1 LLDVVRRRY
10 GATADPDSDAG
21 HILGALVPRSPFAD
35 PDLEGDADLS
45 ELTLV
50 PVPGGVSVRVAA
62 GSDMLVL
69 GVPAGPTHFAITPPD
84 AAHPAA
90 SVEITLFAATVP
102 LSPPLQA
109 AELGPDGKLRE
120 AAGDVT
126 LHVPALLLVVTTG
139 AQAAPA
145 TARLAPAEG
154 ESGGL
159 DVSMVPSFAL
169 IGPGTAV
176 GFGFERATLA
186 LEDPAGPAVLVPE
199 LELFVA
205 PPGLETLAMRGGASA
220 LRIGFGDGGLSGDF
234 TLVLADGGAPARPAF
249 LRNLSCRLRLHRSAV
264 TLAEIAGEIDLTGE
278 VERRLGGALEDPD
291 ARPIDFVL
299 GLTLDGG
306 WRVALSLS
314 SDGAQAFL
322 WRTGQPGGAGTD
334 PLRNLLG
341 AYAVFAPLLAANLPG
356 AGSSGYVDLAL
367 GAGAAGGLV
376 AAGLVRTVS
385 VTLFGGELVVR
396 ESAPGVLDGFLFFD
410 LETELHLTADP
421 LLESRRPLKV
431 RHKSIGLRLDFG
443 PDGADPELR
452 PVFDPGRGFG
462 FDLSDPGAFEVPG
475 PLGEIVQPEGARM
488 ARHNPLVFET
498 DLALKADLGVVAV
511 NRSTVR
517 VPISPAGPPTITAL
531 GARVDI
537 PGALSGS
544 GYLQLDPTGFA
555 GSLDAS
561 LTPLGVRVQAG
572 LAIAQAHD
580 DALNE
585 DVTAVLT
592 TLGVE
597 LPVPLPL
604 ANSGLGLFGLLG
616 LFAMHFQR
624 KQPPPM
630 TALDWFVRQDFADGN
645 ATKIDAWNAHAHQW
659 ALGLGAVL
667 GTLEGGFIIH
677 AKGMVVVEAPG
688 PRLLILMNA
697 DLLSKRPETKGSETG
712 TFLALIEIDPAHGLT
727 IGIVLDYN
735 KLEPLLA
742 LRVPVEAFFDFH
754 REDNW
759 HLDVGAIPG
768 GSPPK
773 LPASV
778 TFFNRLRAEGYLLI
792 HGNGIDE
799 FPLGKLQGLSVAAGV
814 RAALTWGPK
823 EIGLY
828 LEIAAE
834 ADVGISFKPF
844 LILGKLKLSGEL
856 HLFIVGVEASASAE
870 VTITENT
877 FFVQAEV
884 CGRVDFFFF
893 EVEGCV
899 SLELGERPQQ
909 LPAADPLLRTI
920 SLHSRSPALLPGTAV
935 DRAVDGGLGEAVLV
949 GDGGQPIG
957 APPVV
962 PIDAIPALQFE
973 MAPVVGPDCRFSE
986 TPVPPKLAGTDWVR
1000 RGRRAYRYTL
1010 KSVVLDPPPGEGEK
1024 PVVWWDRIPKG
1035 ATDRDAQLA
1044 LLNWTPDPTPAAAE
1058 RTVSLDERV
1067 SRRWGNICAPVA
1079 RPAAVLWSFHGAP
1092 LGPSAAGWTRRGIPW
1107 RDDSGTWRSTPPPD
1121 LLHVSEPW
1129 RSGNPFADGLL
1140 GVEPAIVF
1148 GAPATDEPN
1157 ERVLLAPRTGPE
1169 PLPEG
1174 SEGELVPT
1182 LLGALRPLERFS
1194 SADALRFDAGGLRRV
1209 RLLLLVDVRVVEA
1222 GLLRL
1227 RALDADAAE
1236 TGMTLRIDEN
1246 TAVVLDELADLPGEW
1261 TDPIGPWQAPV
1272 DALLRWLGATFF
1284 GLHIAVNFWGL
1295 VLVETHL
1302 PEGTT
1307 QFEIGAEVEIDE
1319 FIRDVRGRYWGV
1331 LLVEGSSPAE
1341 TLRFSHDESV
1351 RQSEIDVV
1359 NGALGTDQAKRALLA
1374 PDTTYTVSVTYD
1386 VAVADLDANG
1396 TPVPVPGG
1404 ASPNQSQRFA
1414 FKTDAQPPARLEP
1427 WVLAIDPAAAQE
1439 AFFWGD
1445 PIRVVFATPAVRALY
1460 KAYGRELFAVV
1471 RAASGREPAPA
1482 DGFDPNDV
1490 SLAATVQEAELLP
1503 AFAITP
1509 WESALGEV
1517 VAGLP
1522 CLEVAGESVRHERYT
1537 LTIQLEPNTDYILDF
1552 EARPAG
1558 DAPPAFRRHFATGR
1572 YQSAQALAEA
1582 VKGADVQD
1590 RHLANP
1596 APLTDL
1602 GAGVPDGGVAV
1613 VRDLELERALRDVGW
1628 GDLAR
1633 PAEPRV
1639 TVTWRGGAGET
1650 PQPVAV
1656 LLETPESLWRRREVP
1671 KEVVDVSGTKRFQM
1685 VAEPWLDVLAA
1696 PAAAPLIQ
1704 RLVRS
1709 TEGGRTLVLLSP
1721 GARGGSLEL
1730 TLRRLYHPLFEG
1742 SRPADSW
1749 PLVKA
1754 GLTNAPW
1761 EE

>member
-1 LLDVVRRRY
+1 VEERTLLDVVRRRY

-21 HILGALVPRSPFAD
+21 RILGALVPRPPFAD
-35 PDLEGDADLS
+35 PHLDGEADLS

-50 PVPGGVSVRVAA
+50 PVPGGVSVRAA
-62 GSDMLVL
+62 GGSDVLVL
-69 GVPAGPTHFAITPPD
+69 GVPAGPAHFTITPPD

-90 SVEITLFAATVP
+90 SVAITLLAPTVP
-102 LSPPLQA
+102 LSPPLRA
-109 AELGPDGKLRE
+109 AELGPDGALRE

-126 LHVPALLLVVTTG
+126 LHLPALLLVVTTG
-139 AQAAPA
+139 APAAPA

-154 ESGGL
+154 SSGGL
-159 DVSMVPSFAL
+159 DVSMIPSFAL
-169 IGPGTAV
+169 VGPGTAV
-176 GFGFERATLA
+176 GLGFEQATLA
-186 LEDPAGPAVLVPE
+186 LDDPAGPAVLVPE

-205 PPGLETLAMRGGASA
+205 PPGLPALAVRGGGRD

-234 TLVLADGGAPARPAF
+234 ALALDEGGATARPAF
-249 LRNLSCRLRLHRSAV
+249 LRQLSGRLRLHRSAA
-264 TLAEIAGEIDLTGE
+264 TLAEIAGQIDLRGE
-278 VERRLGGALEDPD
+278 IERRLGGALDDPD
-291 ARPIDFVL
+291 TGPIDFVL
-299 GLTLDGG
+299 SLTLDGG

-314 SDGAQAFL
+314 SQGGNAFL
-322 WRTGQPGGAGTD
+322 WRTGQPGGAAD
-334 PLRNLLG
+334 NPLRNALG
-341 AYAVFAPLLAANLPG
+341 AYAVFAPLLAPNLPG

-367 GAGAAGGLV
+367 GAGSAGGLV
-376 AAGLVRTVS
+376 AAGLVRAVS

-396 ESAPGVLDGFLFFD
+396 ESAAGVLESFLFFD
-410 LETELHLTADP
+410 LETELHVTAYP
-421 LLESRRPLKV
+421 LLKTRRPLKV
-431 RHKSIGLRLDFG
+431 RHQAIGLRLDFG
-443 PDGADPELR
+443 EDGADPELQ

-462 FDLSDPGAFEVPG
+462 FDLSDPGTFEVPD

-488 ARHNPLVFET
+488 ARQNPLVFET

-511 NRSTVR
+511 DRSTVR
-517 VPISPAGPPTITAL
+517 VPIDPAGPPTPPAF

-561 LTPLGVRVQAG
+561 LTPLGVRVAAG
-572 LAIAQAHD
+572 LAIKQARD

-597 LPVPLPL
+597 LPIPIPL
-604 ANSGLGLFGLLG
+604 ANSGLGLFGFLG
-616 LFAMHFQR
+616 LFAMHFRR
-624 KQPPPM
+624 KQSPQM

-645 ATKIDAWNAHAHQW
+645 ATKIEAWNAHAHQW

-677 AKGMVVVEAPG
+677 AKGMVLVEAPG

-697 DLLSKRPETKGSETG
+697 DLLSERPETKGRDTG
-712 TFLALIEIDPAHGLT
+712 TFLALIEIDPARGLT

-742 LRVPVEAFFDFH
+742 VRVPVEAFFDFH
-754 REDNW
+754 REENW
-759 HLDVGAIPG
+759 HLDLGAIPG
-768 GSPPK
+768 GSPPR

-792 HGNGIDE
+792 HGNGIVD
-799 FPLGKLQGLSVAAGV
+799 FPLGALQGLSVAAGV

-870 VTITENT
+870 VMITENT

-893 EVEGCV
+893 DVEGCV
-899 SLELGERPQQ
+899 SLELGEKPQQ
-909 LPAADPLLRTI
+909 LPPVEPLLRAV
-920 SLHSRSPALLPGTAV
+920 SLHSRSPALLPGSGV
-935 DRAVDGGLGEAVLV
+935 DRALDGGLGDAVPV

-957 APPVV
+957 TPPVV

-973 MAPVVGPDCRFSE
+973 MAPVVGPDCRFFE
-986 TPVPPKLAGTDWVR
+986 TAIPPKLASTDWVR

-1010 KSVVLDPPPGEGEK
+1010 KSVVLDPAPGNGEK
-1024 PVVWWDRIPKG
+1024 PVVWWDRIPKAGG
-1035 ATDRDAQLA
+1035 ADRDAQLA

-1067 SRRWGNICAPVA
+1067 SRRWGSICAPVA
-1079 RPAAVLWSFHGAP
+1079 RPAPVLWSFHGAP
-1092 LGPSAAGWTRRGIPW
+1092 LGQSVAGWTRRGIPW
-1107 RDDSGTWRSTPPPD
+1107 RDDPGTWRSTPPPD
-1121 LLHVSEPW
+1121 LLRVSEPW
-1129 RSGNPFADGLL
+1129 RSGGPLADGLL

-1148 GAPATDEPN
+1148 GAPATDEPDD
-1157 ERVLLAPRTGPE
+1157 RLLMAPRTGPE
-1169 PLPEG
+1169 PLPG
-1174 SEGELVPT
+1174 ASEGELIPT
-1182 LLGALRPLERFS
+1182 LLSALRPLDRFS
-1194 SADALRFDAGGLRRV
+1194 SADALRFDAGGLDRV
-1209 RLLLLVDVRVVEA
+1209 RLLLVVDVRILEV
-1222 GLLRL
+1222 GLLQL

-1236 TGMTLRIDEN
+1236 TGLTLRIDN
-1246 TAVVLDELADLPGEW
+1246 GNLVDLIDLPGEW
-1261 TDPIGPWQAPV
+1261 TDPTGPWYAPFAEHIDWWTDV
-1272 DALLRWLGATFF
+1272 F
-1284 GLHIAVNFWGL
+1284 GRQL
-1295 VLVETHL
+1295 VLVETEL
-1302 PEGTT
+1302 PPGTT
-1307 QFEIGAEVEIDE
+1307 QFEIGAEGEVGEIVE
-1319 FIRDVRGRYWGV
+1319 DVRIRYWGV

-1341 TLRFSHDESV
+1341 TLRFSHDKSV

-1359 NGALGTDQAKRALLA
+1359 NGALGTDQAKRALLK
-1374 PDTTYTVSVTYD
+1374 PNTTYTVTVTYD

-1404 ASPNQSQRFA
+1404 TSTDRVQRFA
-1414 FKTDAQPPARLEP
+1414 FATDDQPPARLDP
-1427 WVLAIDPAAAQE
+1427 WVLATDPAAAQA

-1471 RAASGREPAPA
+1471 RAASGREPAPE

-1490 SLAATVQEAELLP
+1490 SLAATVVQAEPLP
-1503 AFAITP
+1503 AVATTP

-1517 VAGLP
+1517 VTGLP
-1522 CLEVAGESVRHERYT
+1522 CLVVSGESVRHERTT
-1537 LTIQLEPNTDYILDF
+1537 LTMQLEPNTEYVLDF
-1552 EARPAG
+1552 EARPTG
-1558 DAPPAFRRHFATGR
+1558 DDLQVFRQHFATGR
-1572 YQSAQALAEA
+1572 YQSPQAFAA
-1582 VKGADVQD
+1582 TVNGATVRH

-1596 APLTDL
+1596 APLADL
-1602 GAGVPDGGVAV
+1602 GAV

-1628 GDLAR
+1628 GDLGR

-1639 TVTWRGGAGET
+1639 TVTWRGGVGET

-1656 LLETPESLWRRREVP
+1656 LVETPEPLWRQREVP
-1671 KEVVDVSGTKRFQM
+1671 KEVVDGTGTRRIQM

-1709 TEGGRTLVLLSP
+1709 TEGGRTLALLNP
-1721 GARGGSLEL
+1721 GARGGLL
-1730 TLRRLYHPLFEG
+1730 ALLLRRLYHPLFEG
-1742 SRPADSW
+1742 SRPPDSW
-1749 PLVKA
+1749 PLVTA
-1754 GLTNAPW
+1754 DLANAPW